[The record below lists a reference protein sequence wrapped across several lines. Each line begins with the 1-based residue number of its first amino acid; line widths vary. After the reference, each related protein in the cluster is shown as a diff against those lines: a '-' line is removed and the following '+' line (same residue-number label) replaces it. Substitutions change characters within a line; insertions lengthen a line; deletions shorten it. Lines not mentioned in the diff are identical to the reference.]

1 MFASRAFAKDAN
13 TTEGSPINRRHLEH
27 PLRVVVLGVVL
38 VLPGVA
44 LLREPRFGG
53 AGDILNQP
61 LDVLRVRR
69 RLTEV
74 NGIFFTEIKRSIY
87 VDDVEMKVEVC

>member
-1 MFASRAFAKDAN
+1 MARQARNGALAV
-13 TTEGSPINRRHLEH
+13 G
-27 PLRVVVLGVVL
+27 
-38 VLPGVA
+38 PGVA
-44 LLREPRFGG
+44 LLRELGLGG
-53 AGDILNQP
+53 AGDLLHEP